1 MKNRKKFWQIVVLF
15 SVLLVILFT
24 AMFLISRKIVINQFK
39 TELDWS
45 SRITLSTIN
54 PDRIYNSSMLIND
67 REAILNSEDVSW
79 LKGEVERLG
88 DVFLGKGI
96 DALYILVKKGADIY
110 FIVESTPIGEELYI
124 EPGSLYEYPP
134 TEVFNVFSEKKE
146 YFTDIYSDEFGT
158 YFSKFSPIYNENGEL
173 VGILGSDVDYSLF
186 KNRLFFL
193 RIMLSFL
200 LIIIFSVTFL
210 VIYNLRKKEEMT
222 EEAKNN
228 DQKIKMILN
237 SVPNGVVV
245 YNENEEIILWNKKSQ
260 ELFNLKESE
269 AVHNK
274 ISEVVDYKKVLDE
287 QGSEIKNFQFFS
299 KNNVGLKKLEF
310 YLKNNNRIY
319 EALYDYFELD
329 NKAYIVVLFEDVTL
343 KKIEEDKL
351 EIQKEKLEKL
361 NSLMVDRELKMIEL
375 KNEINRLKGE
385 GL

>member
-79 LKGEVERLG
+79 LKGEVERLR